1 MCRSTGLGLE
11 GPRFQKQI
19 LVFCLR
25 TRSISS
31 NYQAIA
37 MFNIARQCCVT
48 LPMLDDL
55 VPNTFTM
62 VLRCIIESSMKGG
75 LLGFRFA

>member
-1 MCRSTGLGLE
+1 M
-11 GPRFQKQI
+11 
-19 LVFCLR
+19 
-25 TRSISS
+25 SS

-37 MFNIARQCCVT
+37 MFNIVRQCCVT